1 MRFVHVWLQ
10 NSNHSLLYLVVKMA
24 DEVEKVNFLLLMH
37 LLLDILL
44 NVQNLLLNALK
55 MYEAWKVYKI

>member
-1 MRFVHVWLQ
+1 
-10 NSNHSLLYLVVKMA
+10 MA